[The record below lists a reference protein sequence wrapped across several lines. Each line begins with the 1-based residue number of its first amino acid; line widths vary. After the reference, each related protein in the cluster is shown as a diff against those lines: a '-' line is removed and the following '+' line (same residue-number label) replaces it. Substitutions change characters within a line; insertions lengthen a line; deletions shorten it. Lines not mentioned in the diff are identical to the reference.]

1 MGDPLKVDPIL
12 AAWRERNSPAVANQ
26 VGALWGKSDAGGSVN
41 LLVQH
46 LLDTVAV
53 AELMW
58 DRFLAPSLRRQ
69 VDAVSDGRG
78 RALWAWLCGV
88 HDVGKATPAFQH
100 QEKDLAPAVRRSGL
114 SWGDLPIRANQ
125 RWRHERAS
133 ARIVKD
139 ATEAAGWDRRAT
151 WWVWPLQ
158 AGHHGRFCAKGELR
172 PEDRELHGRSAEWG
186 RAQEAVLDLV
196 TVSCGFSDLAAVEPT
211 AAPPRAVQLAV
222 GGLIIM
228 ADWIASDETHFTGID
243 ELSRVSLEE
252 ARRRATRSWTTLGL
266 RGGWGVLPQPGGD
279 VIRSRFG
286 FSARQAQ
293 QIVIDAARALPA
305 PGLLLVEAPMG
316 EGKTEAALAA
326 AEILA
331 SRFGADGLFVGM
343 PTQATSD
350 PMFVHACG
358 WAEQIAPGIQVALLH
373 GNRRL
378 NRRWRDLAS
387 RRPAAGLPLA
397 PDPYGMDDAPPS
409 TFNEVGVEEGD
420 EAYGVEAAVE
430 WLQGRK
436 RGLLAPVVVG
446 TIDQLLFAAT
456 RTKHVSLRYAG
467 LAGKVVVI
475 DEVHAADLYMS
486 QFLYEALFWL
496 GQGGVPVVLLSATLP
511 PDQRRDLMTWYLRG
525 ASGDV
530 RLELDELDSPPGYPS
545 VTAAWAAD
553 GGPQH
558 AVTTAPAWRDSLQV
572 DIDVLDE
579 PADDAIT
586 GVVDHVVASVADGGC
601 VLVLR
606 NTVCRAQHTFRA
618 LRELLPSDQVVLL
631 HGRLSAGGR
640 ARMTDRLLSDLGPAG
655 QQIEGNGR
663 PRTLIV
669 VATQVAE
676 QSFDVDVDLLV
687 TDVAPIDLLLQR
699 AGRLHRHDRPPDAR
713 PVGLSRPRMVITG
726 LHRQPDGPPVISRPL
741 LFVYGENRERGGRAS
756 DEDDTPYRG
765 AVPLLRTAALVEQ
778 AEGASWSVP
787 AQVPEL
793 VAAVYSDAAIV
804 PSSWRD
810 AEALELTRAE
820 KIRALRKD
828 TAQGFVLAAGGER
841 TKPALDGLHRG
852 ATGGGA
858 DEEDLAAAVRDGERS
873 AELLLVR
880 HEEGRYRSLDR
891 STDLGVNGEGI
902 HDEDKRDAIFAG
914 TVRLPAQPRLTRA
927 AENLEC
933 PVAEWRSHPWTK
945 HAHVLALNAEGSAE
959 LAGQQVR
966 YDHELGLQLG
976 DRPDSPYPAS
986 AGTT

>member
-1 MGDPLKVDPIL
+1 MGNPVL
-12 AAWRERNSPAVANQ
+12 AIWHTRYDSQVIKQ

-58 DRFLAPSLRRQ
+58 DHFLAPTLKSQL
-69 VDAVSDGRG
+69 DAVSDGGG

-88 HDVGKATPAFQH
+88 HDVGKATPAFQ
-100 QEKDLAPAVRRSGL
+100 QQAKELAPAVRSTGL
-114 SWGDLPIRANQ
+114 SWDHLPVRANQ

-133 ARIVKD
+133 ARIVKN
-139 ATEAAGWDRRAT
+139 ATRAAGWDCHAT
-151 WWVWPLQ
+151 GWVWPLQ

-172 PEDRELHGRSAEWG
+172 PEDRELHGRGPEWD
-186 RAQEAVLDLV
+186 RAQQAVLHLV

-211 AAPPRAVQLAV
+211 APPPRAVQLAV
-222 GGLIIM
+222 AGLIIM

-243 ELSRVSLEE
+243 DLRRVSLEE
-252 ARRRATRSWTTLGL
+252 ARRRATEAWSVLGL
-266 RGGWGVLPQPGGD
+266 RGGWGPLPQPGGD
-279 VIRSRFG
+279 VIQRRFG
-286 FSARQAQ
+286 FPARPAQ
-293 QIVIDAARALPA
+293 QMVVDAARDLPA

-326 AEILA
+326 AEVLA

-350 PMFVHACG
+350 PMFLRSCG

-373 GNRRL
+373 GKRRFNRW
-378 NRRWRDLAS
+378 WRDLDK
-387 RRPAAGLPLA
+387 RRPRPAVPVAL
-397 PDPYGMDDAPPS
+397 DPFGMDDTPPS
-409 TFNEVGVEEGD
+409 AINEIGVGDGD

-456 RTKHVSLRYAG
+456 RTRHVSLRYAG
-467 LAGKVVVI
+467 LAGKVVVL

-486 QFLYEALFWL
+486 QFLHEALFWL

-511 PDQRRDLMTWYLRG
+511 PGQRQDLTTWYLRG

-530 RLELDELDSPPGYPS
+530 RLQLDQLDSPPGYPS

-553 GGPQH
+553 GNARH
-558 AVTTAPAWRDSLQV
+558 VVTTSPAWRDSRQV
-572 DIDVLDE
+572 DIEVLDE
-579 PADDAIT
+579 PADDAVT
-586 GVVDHVVASVADGGC
+586 GVVDLVVDAVAGGGC
-601 VLVLR
+601 ALVLR
-606 NTVCRAQHTFRA
+606 NTVDRAQETFDA
-618 LRELLPSDQVVLL
+618 LRGRLPSDQVMLL

-640 ARMTDRLLSDLGPAG
+640 ASMTDHLLSALGPPRK
-655 QQIEGNGR
+655 QVEGNGR
-663 PRTLIV
+663 PDTLVV

-687 TDVAPIDLLLQR
+687 TDLAPIDLLLQR
-699 AGRLHRHDRPPDAR
+699 AGRLHRHDRPSDAR
-713 PVGLSRPRMVITG
+713 PSGLSRPRMVVTG
-726 LHRQPDGPPVISRPL
+726 LHRQPDGPPVIPRPL

-756 DEDDTPYRG
+756 GEGDTPYCG
-765 AVPLLRTAALVEQ
+765 ALPLLRTAALVER
-778 AEGASWSVP
+778 AAGASWSIP

-793 VAAVYSDAAIV
+793 VAAVYGDQAV
-804 PSSWRD
+804 LPSPWRD
-810 AEALELTRAE
+810 AEALERTRAE
-820 KIRALRKD
+820 EIRALRKA
-828 TAQGFVLAAGGER
+828 TAQTFVLAAGGER
-841 TKPALDGLHRG
+841 GKPALDGLHRG
-852 ATGGGA
+852 GIGGSA
-858 DEEDLAAAVRDGERS
+858 DEEELAAAVRDGERS

-933 PVAEWRSHPWTK
+933 PVAEWRNHPWTK
-945 HAHVLALNAEGSAE
+945 HAHVLMLDAHGSAE
-959 LAGQQVR
+959 LAGQQLR
-966 YDHELGLQLG
+966 YDDELGLQLG
-976 DRPDSPYPAS
+976 D
-986 AGTT
+986 